1 MRNISDDEARKAV
14 ELPRVSLSLEGLN
27 EGKRGRVMVA
37 GGRKPISSW
46 LTDLCRGRELWA
58 VDSGADS
65 CMKAGIVPDLCLGD
79 FDSLSRSSFDWLQKN
94 AVPLERHPADKDF
107 TDLQL
112 SIERDRQDPSG
123 YLIITGCWG
132 GRFDHLWSLVMS
144 AFEADI
150 FPHGPIVLADHRELM
165 FFLKGGDSCTI
176 SLKDKNEPKA
186 LSLLALSDKAEGVS
200 VSGVKWPLSR
210 ASLRREN
217 PYAVSNVIL
226 PDVEEI
232 PVSLEKGALGIY
244 ITWETEGDFS

>member
-1 MRNISDDEARKAV
+1 MI
-14 ELPRVSLSLEGLN
+14 
-27 EGKRGRVMVA
+27 A

-46 LTDLCRGRELWA
+46 LKDLCPGRDLWA

-79 FDSLSRSSFDWLQKN
+79 FDSLSRSCFDWLQKN
-94 AVPLERHPADKDF
+94 AVPLERHPVDKDF

-112 SIERDRQDPSG
+112 AIERDKRDPSN

-144 AFEADI
+144 AFEADM
-150 FPHGPIVLADHRELM
+150 FPHGPTVLADHRELM
-165 FFLKGGDSCTI
+165 FFLKGGESCTV
-176 SLKDKNEPKA
+176 SLKGKGVPKA

-200 VSGVKWPLSR
+200 VSEVKWPLSM

-226 PDVEEI
+226 PDVDKI

-244 ITWETEGDFS
+244 VTWDTEGDFS